1 MTYKAAN
8 EAGDKEDH
16 CRSKEDAVRYD
27 LKRTIVMVKIE
38 IEYSSDILVINYNH

>member
-1 MTYKAAN
+1 MNEVTYKAAN

-27 LKRTIVMVKIE
+27 LKGTIVLSKFFTENIYL
-38 IEYSSDILVINYNH
+38 IY

>member
-1 MTYKAAN
+1 MKKVTYKAAN

-27 LKRTIVMVKIE
+27 LKRTIVIVKI
-38 IEYSSDILVINYNH
+38 LH

>member
-1 MTYKAAN
+1 MNEVTDKAAN

-27 LKRTIVMVKIE
+27 LKRTIVIVKN
-38 IEYSSDILVINYNH
+38 LH